1 MKFDFK
7 EKDSCGVGFIASRGL
22 PPTHGMT
29 LKILECLSNLDHRG
43 AKFADGTGD
52 GAGVLTEIPY
62 ELLNAELKERNIT
75 LGKGKKLG
83 LISCFFDPKEL
94 NESKDLIQKKL
105 IDFKIDLLY
114 WRKVPT
120 DKEILGTLAKQSKP
134 AIFHAVISSD
144 EKNDKQFEKTLYLFR
159 KSLEREISNHKF
171 LNIHINSCSSRTVV
185 YKGLFT
191 ATQASD
197 FYWDLRNPLFKTR
210 FGIFHQRF
218 STNTSSTWDKAQP
231 LRMLAHNGEINTI
244 TSNYSWMQARE
255 VDATSSFWKEEID
268 TIKPFIDES
277 ISDSGQLDNAVEL
290 LVQSGRTLAHAQE
303 MLIPSAWENNPRFTE
318 DEKAFYQ
325 YHSFLSEPWDGPAA
339 IVASDGLDIIAGLDR
354 SGLRP
359 MRWMVSDRYILAA
372 SEVGICPSV
381 EAGAYKT
388 AQLEPGQTIRYRI
401 NDDELL
407 DEKEVIQKLSKKNPY
422 KDWVNSKPL
431 KVDTQFSNLK
441 DDSIDEDLLSKYFDY
456 TPEEERLML
465 LPMLKG
471 EVPTGSMGN
480 DSPLGILSS
489 NKPRLSRFFH
499 QLFAQVTNPP
509 IDPIRE
515 RFVMSTKTYLGKRGS
530 ILKETSQQANLVT
543 LKSPILN
550 GGTYDKLVSNEFL
563 GKKSEVISFCFNKE
577 EKDLQTALRDICV
590 KVKDSIENKKKSLII
605 LSDRDVKIGESII
618 PSLLVT
624 GTLHHFLIENGIRLK
639 ASLIVASGEIRDSH
653 DLACHISY
661 GVSAVWPYLALENV
675 RKLVAS
681 EENIELSIAEAQENY
696 TKTLNK
702 GLLKIMSKMGICT
715 VSSYRGSE
723 LFEIIGLDEEVI
735 MSAFKY
741 SKSRTE
747 GIGFKAIQENLKIYS
762 DESSENLGGFYK
774 YKKNAEPHITSPATV
789 LKLQKAVRS
798 GDREMWSEYLET
810 LENRADVQIR
820 DLFTLPDTSQGFD
833 NQNNAP
839 SIESIYKKFTV
850 SSMSLGA
857 LSEEAHQAL
866 AIAMNRLGA
875 KSGSG
880 EGGED
885 PLRYNTE
892 KNSKIKQIASGRF
905 GVTPDYLASAEE
917 FQIKMAQGS
926 KPGEGGQ
933 LPGFKVDSHI
943 AKLRHTNEGITLI
956 SPPPHHDIYSIED
969 LAQLIY
975 DLKTFNPNNPVN
987 VKLVS
992 EPGVGT
998 IAVGVAK
1005 AGADVIT
1012 IAGSDGGT
1020 GASPWTSIKHAGSP
1034 WELGL
1039 SETHQAL
1046 VMNNMREK
1054 VLLEVDGGLRSAKD
1068 VVIAAT
1074 LGADRFGFGTLPLL
1088 ALGCKMV
1095 RQCHENTCPVG
1106 IATQDENLRAKFTG
1120 APEQVMQLFQFLAE
1134 DVQEYLQIFNVSE
1147 LEDLI
1152 GHADLLGL
1160 KVLDNNLPSS
1170 LHKLLVNAVPEKKH
1184 PGFIKH
1190 DEGRLS
1196 RRITSEVVKSLNA
1209 NKSSFL
1215 QYPISNEDR
1224 SIGAR
1229 LSGEISINKLSQK
1242 LKENP
1247 SLISLS
1253 GSAGQSFGAF
1263 IRDGINLKLT
1273 GSANDYVGK
1282 GMGGGSITIIPQ
1294 GKKMQGAYHAA
1305 GNAILY
1311 GATGGQLF
1319 ISGRVGQ
1326 RFGVRNSG
1334 AIAVV
1339 EGCSAH
1345 AAEYMTGGTL
1355 VILGEIGFNF
1365 AAGMTGGKVIVLNT
1379 QKSFDQ
1385 YISESA
1391 PSSHDLNEID
1401 SLDLKTLLE
1410 KHVSQTGS
1418 ELATKLLSKED
1429 AWHKIFTVFGGIA
1442 EISDKNCNRPDGDP
1456 LGVISAAEHF
1466 GDMVSNKFDGK
1477 L

>member
-1 MKFDFK
+1 
-7 EKDSCGVGFIASRGL
+7 
-22 PPTHGMT
+22 
-29 LKILECLSNLDHRG
+29 
-43 AKFADGTGD
+43 
-52 GAGVLTEIPY
+52 
-62 ELLNAELKERNIT
+62 
-75 LGKGKKLG
+75 
-83 LISCFFDPKEL
+83 
-94 NESKDLIQKKL
+94 
-105 IDFKIDLLY
+105 
-114 WRKVPT
+114 
-120 DKEILGTLAKQSKP
+120 
-134 AIFHAVISSD
+134 
-144 EKNDKQFEKTLYLFR
+144 
-159 KSLEREISNHKF
+159 
-171 LNIHINSCSSRTVV
+171 
-185 YKGLFT
+185 
-191 ATQASD
+191 
-197 FYWDLRNPLFKTR
+197 
-210 FGIFHQRF
+210 
-218 STNTSSTWDKAQP
+218 
-231 LRMLAHNGEINTI
+231 MLAHNGEINTI

-798 GDREMWSEYLET
+798 GDREMWSDYLET

-1442 EISDKNCNRPDGDP
+1442 EISDKKQISLKNK
-1456 LGVISAAEHF
+1456 ISAL
-1466 GDMVSNKFDGK
+1466 D
-1477 L
+1477 

>member
-723 LFEIIGLDEEVI
+723 LFEIIGIDEEVI

-1442 EISDKNCNRPDGDP
+1442 EISDKKQISFKNK
-1456 LGVISAAEHF
+1456 ISAL
-1466 GDMVSNKFDGK
+1466 D
-1477 L
+1477 

>member
-1 MKFDFK
+1 MGFNFE

-62 ELLNAELKERNIT
+62 ELINAELKERGIT
-75 LGKGKKLG
+75 LDKDEKIG
-83 LISCFFDPKEL
+83 LISCFFDPKEV
-94 NESKDLIQKKL
+94 NESKEIIQNKFEGFN
-105 IDFKIDLLY
+105 INLLY

-134 AIFHAVISSD
+134 AIFQAVISSK
-144 EKNDKQFEKTLYLFR
+144 EKNEKTFEKTLYLFR
-159 KSLEREISNHKF
+159 KSLEKEISNHKF

-255 VDATSSFWKEEID
+255 VDATSNFWKDDIS
-268 TIKPFIDES
+268 TLKPFIDEN

-303 MLIPSAWENNPRFTE
+303 MLMPSAWENNPRFTE

-401 NDDELL
+401 KDDELL

-422 KDWVNSKPL
+422 KEWVNSKPL
-431 KVDTQFSNLK
+431 IVDTKFSNSE
-441 DDSIDEDLLSKYFDY
+441 DRSIDIELLSKYFDY

-480 DSPLGILSS
+480 DSPLGVLSS

-530 ILKETSQQANLVT
+530 ILKETSQQANLIS
-543 LKSPILN
+543 LKSPILS
-550 GGTYDKLVSNEFL
+550 GGTYDKLISSEFL
-563 GKKSEVISFCFNKE
+563 GKKSQVISFCFNKE
-577 EKDLQTALRDICV
+577 EIDIESALKKICE
-590 KVKDSIENKKKSLII
+590 KVEKSITEKNKSLII
-605 LSDRDVKIGESII
+605 LSDKDLVKGSSVL
-618 PSLLVT
+618 PSLLVV
-624 GTLHHFLIENGIRLK
+624 GTLHHYLIDKGIRLK
-639 ASLIVASGEIRDSH
+639 ASLIVASGEIRDAH

-661 GVSAVWPYLALENV
+661 GASAVWPYLALENV
-675 RKLVAS
+675 RKLA
-681 EENIELSIAEAQENY
+681 ENTPDLGISVSEAQENY

-723 LFEIIGLDEEVI
+723 LFEIIGLDKSVI
-735 MSAFKY
+735 TNAFKY

-747 GIGFKAIQENLKIYS
+747 GIGYEALGEQIKICS
-762 DESSENLGGFYK
+762 DEASVDLGGFYK
-774 YKKNAEPHITSPATV
+774 YKKNAEPHVTSPATV
-789 LKLQKAVRS
+789 LRLQKAVRS
-798 GDREMWSEYLET
+798 GDREIWLNYLET
-810 LENRADVQIR
+810 LEDRPDVQIR
-820 DLFTLPDTSQGFD
+820 DLFTLPDTTQGYENKNETSSLEEIF
-833 NQNNAP
+833 
-839 SIESIYKKFTV
+839 KKFTV

-866 AIAMNRLGA
+866 AIAMNRLGG

-885 PLRYNTE
+885 PIRYDTE

-905 GVTPDYLASAEE
+905 GVTPDYLASADE

-943 AKLRHTNEGITLI
+943 AKLRHTSEGITLI

-975 DLKTFNPNNPVN
+975 DLKTFNPSNPVN

-1005 AGADVIT
+1005 AGADIIT

-1046 VMNNMREK
+1046 VINNMRDK

-1068 VVIAAT
+1068 VIIAST

-1106 IATQDENLRAKFTG
+1106 IATQDENLRAKFNG
-1120 APEQVMQLFQFLAE
+1120 APEQVMQLFTFLAE
-1134 DVQEYLQIFNVSE
+1134 DVQNYLKLFNVDK
-1147 LEDLI
+1147 LDDLI

-1170 LHKLLVNAVPEKKH
+1170 LHKLLVNAVSEKKH
-1184 PGFIKH
+1184 PGFIRH

-1196 RRITSEVVKSLNA
+1196 RRITSEVIKSLNA
-1209 NKSSFL
+1209 KKSSFL

-1229 LSGEISINKLSQK
+1229 LSGEISINKLNNQIEK
-1242 LKENP
+1242 FP

-1305 GNAILY
+1305 GNALLY

-1365 AAGMTGGKVIVLNT
+1365 GAGMTGGKVIVLNT
-1379 QKSFDQ
+1379 QKSFNQ
-1385 YISESA
+1385 YISKSA
-1391 PSSHDLNEID
+1391 PTSHALNEID

-1410 KHVSQTGS
+1410 KHVEQTGS
-1418 ELATKLLSKED
+1418 ELAIKLLTKED
-1429 AWHKIFTVFGGIA
+1429 SWHKMFTVFGGIA
-1442 EISDKNCNRPDGDP
+1442 EITDKKDTS
-1456 LGVISAAEHF
+1456 VETKVSAL
-1466 GDMVSNKFDGK
+1466 D
-1477 L
+1477 

>member
-1 MKFDFK
+1 MGFNFE

-62 ELLNAELKERNIT
+62 ELINAELKERGIT
-75 LGKGKKLG
+75 LNKEERIG
-83 LISCFFDPKEL
+83 LISCFFDPKEV
-94 NESKDLIQKKL
+94 NESKDIIQKKFEGYN
-105 IDFKIDLLY
+105 INLLY

-120 DKEILGTLAKQSKP
+120 DKEVLGTLAKQSKP
-134 AIFHAVISSD
+134 AIFQAVISSK
-144 EKNDKQFEKTLYLFR
+144 EKNEKIFEKTLYLFR
-159 KSLEREISNHKF
+159 KSLEKEISNHKF

-255 VDATSSFWKEEID
+255 VDATSNFWKDDIN
-268 TIKPFIDES
+268 TLKPFIDEN

-303 MLIPSAWENNPRFTE
+303 MLMPSAWENNPRFTE

-401 NDDELL
+401 KDDELL

-422 KDWVNSKPL
+422 KEWVNSKPL
-431 KVDTQFSNLK
+431 IVDTKFSNSE
-441 DDSIDEDLLSKYFDY
+441 DSSIDIELLSKYFDY

-530 ILKETSQQANLVT
+530 ILKETSQQANLIS
-543 LKSPILN
+543 LNSPILS
-550 GGTYDKLVSNEFL
+550 GDTYDKLISNEFL

-577 EKDLQTALRDICV
+577 EIDIESALKKICE
-590 KVKDSIENKKKSLII
+590 KVEKSITDKNKSLII
-605 LSDRDVKIGESII
+605 LSDKDLKKGNSVL
-618 PSLLVT
+618 PSLLVV
-624 GTLHHFLIENGIRLK
+624 GTLHHYLIDKGIRLK
-639 ASLIVASGEIRDSH
+639 ASLIVASGEIRDAH

-661 GVSAVWPYLALENV
+661 GASAVWPYLALENV
-675 RKLVAS
+675 RKLA
-681 EENIELSIAEAQENY
+681 ENTPDLGISVSEAQENY

-723 LFEIIGLDEEVI
+723 LFEIIGLDKSVI
-735 MSAFKY
+735 TNAFKY

-747 GIGFKAIQENLKIYS
+747 GIGYEALGKQIKICS
-762 DESSENLGGFYK
+762 DEVSVELGGFYK
-774 YKKNAEPHITSPATV
+774 YKKNAEPHVTSPATV
-789 LKLQKAVRS
+789 LRLQKAVRS
-798 GDREMWSEYLET
+798 GDREIWLNYLET
-810 LENRADVQIR
+810 LEDRPDVQIR
-820 DLFTLPDTSQGFD
+820 DLFTLPDTTQGYENKNETSSLEEIF
-833 NQNNAP
+833 
-839 SIESIYKKFTV
+839 KKFTV

-866 AIAMNRLGA
+866 AIAMNRLGG

-885 PLRYNTE
+885 PIRYDTE

-905 GVTPDYLASAEE
+905 GVTPDYLASADE

-943 AKLRHTNEGITLI
+943 AKLRHTSEGVTLI

-975 DLKTFNPNNPVN
+975 DLKTFNPTNPVN

-1005 AGADVIT
+1005 AGADIIT

-1046 VMNNMREK
+1046 VINNMRDK

-1068 VVIAAT
+1068 VIIAST

-1106 IATQDENLRAKFTG
+1106 IATQDENLRAKFNG
-1120 APEQVMQLFQFLAE
+1120 APEQVMQLFTFLAE
-1134 DVQEYLQIFNVSE
+1134 DVQNYLKLFNVDK
-1147 LEDLI
+1147 LDDLI

-1170 LHKLLVNAVPEKKH
+1170 LHKLLVNAVSEKKH
-1184 PGFIKH
+1184 PGFIRH

-1196 RRITSEVVKSLNA
+1196 RRITSEVIKSLNA
-1209 NKSSFL
+1209 KKSSFL

-1229 LSGEISINKLSQK
+1229 LSGEISINKLNNQIEK
-1242 LKENP
+1242 FP

-1305 GNAILY
+1305 GNALLY

-1365 AAGMTGGKVIVLNT
+1365 GAGMTGGKVIVLNT
-1379 QKSFDQ
+1379 QKSFNQ
-1385 YISESA
+1385 YISKSA
-1391 PSSHDLNEID
+1391 PTSHALNEID

-1410 KHVSQTGS
+1410 KHVEQTGS
-1418 ELATKLLSKED
+1418 ELAVKLLTKED
-1429 AWHKIFTVFGGIA
+1429 SWHKMFTVFGGIA
-1442 EISDKNCNRPDGDP
+1442 EITDKKDTS
-1456 LGVISAAEHF
+1456 VETKVSAL
-1466 GDMVSNKFDGK
+1466 D
-1477 L
+1477 

>member
-1 MKFDFK
+1 MGFNFE

-62 ELLNAELKERNIT
+62 ELINAELKERGIT
-75 LGKGKKLG
+75 LNKEERIG
-83 LISCFFDPKEL
+83 LISCFFDPKEV
-94 NESKDLIQKKL
+94 NESKEIIQKK
-105 IDFKIDLLY
+105 FEGYKINLLY

-120 DKEILGTLAKQSKP
+120 DKEVLGTLAKQSKP
-134 AIFHAVISSD
+134 AIFQAVISSK
-144 EKNDKQFEKTLYLFR
+144 EKNEKIFEKTLYLFR
-159 KSLEREISNHKF
+159 KSLEKEISNHKF

-255 VDATSSFWKEEID
+255 VDATSNFWKDDIN
-268 TIKPFIDES
+268 TLKPFIDEN

-303 MLIPSAWENNPRFTE
+303 MLMPSAWENNPRFTE

-401 NDDELL
+401 KDDELL

-422 KDWVNSKPL
+422 KEWVNSKPL
-431 KVDTQFSNLK
+431 IVDTKFSNSE
-441 DDSIDEDLLSKYFDY
+441 DSSIDIELLSKYFDY

-530 ILKETSQQANLVT
+530 ILKETSQQANLIS
-543 LKSPILN
+543 LNSPILS
-550 GGTYDKLVSNEFL
+550 GDTYDKLISNEFL

-577 EKDLQTALRDICV
+577 EIDIESALKKICE
-590 KVKDSIENKKKSLII
+590 KVEKSITDKNKSLII
-605 LSDRDVKIGESII
+605 LSDKDLKKGNSVL
-618 PSLLVT
+618 PSLLVV
-624 GTLHHFLIENGIRLK
+624 GTLHHYLIDKGIRLK
-639 ASLIVASGEIRDSH
+639 ASLIVASGEIRDAH

-661 GVSAVWPYLALENV
+661 GASAVWPYLALENV
-675 RKLVAS
+675 RKLA
-681 EENIELSIAEAQENY
+681 ENTPDLGISVSEAQENY

-723 LFEIIGLDEEVI
+723 LFEIIGLDKSVI
-735 MSAFKY
+735 TNAFKY

-747 GIGFKAIQENLKIYS
+747 GIGYEALGKQIKICS
-762 DESSENLGGFYK
+762 DEVSVELGGFYK
-774 YKKNAEPHITSPATV
+774 YKKNAEPHVTSPATV
-789 LKLQKAVRS
+789 LRLQKAVRS
-798 GDREMWSEYLET
+798 GDRDIWLNYLET
-810 LENRADVQIR
+810 LEDRPDVQIR
-820 DLFTLPDTSQGFD
+820 DLFTLPDTTQGYENKNETSSLEEIF
-833 NQNNAP
+833 
-839 SIESIYKKFTV
+839 KKFTV

-866 AIAMNRLGA
+866 AIAMNRLGG

-885 PLRYNTE
+885 PIRYDTE

-905 GVTPDYLASAEE
+905 GVTPDYLASADE

-943 AKLRHTNEGITLI
+943 AKLRHTSEGVTLI

-975 DLKTFNPNNPVN
+975 DLKTFNPTNPVN

-1005 AGADVIT
+1005 AGADIIT

-1046 VMNNMREK
+1046 VINNMRDK

-1068 VVIAAT
+1068 VIIAST

-1106 IATQDENLRAKFTG
+1106 IATQDENLRAKFNG
-1120 APEQVMQLFQFLAE
+1120 APEQVMQLFTFLAE
-1134 DVQEYLQIFNVSE
+1134 DVQNYLKLFNVDK
-1147 LEDLI
+1147 LDDLI

-1170 LHKLLVNAVPEKKH
+1170 LHKLLVNAVSEKKH
-1184 PGFIKH
+1184 PGFIRH

-1196 RRITSEVVKSLNA
+1196 RRITSEVIKSLNA
-1209 NKSSFL
+1209 KKSSFL

-1229 LSGEISINKLSQK
+1229 LSGEISINKLNNQIEK
-1242 LKENP
+1242 FP

-1305 GNAILY
+1305 GNALLY

-1365 AAGMTGGKVIVLNT
+1365 GAGMTGGKVIVLNT
-1379 QKSFDQ
+1379 QKSFNQ
-1385 YISESA
+1385 YISKSA
-1391 PSSHDLNEID
+1391 PTSHALNEID

-1410 KHVSQTGS
+1410 KHVEQTGS
-1418 ELATKLLSKED
+1418 ELAVKLLTKED
-1429 AWHKIFTVFGGIA
+1429 SWHKMFTVFGGIA
-1442 EISDKNCNRPDGDP
+1442 EITDKKDTS
-1456 LGVISAAEHF
+1456 VETKVSAL
-1466 GDMVSNKFDGK
+1466 D
-1477 L
+1477 

>member
-1 MKFDFK
+1 MGFNFE

-62 ELLNAELKERNIT
+62 ELINAELKERGIT
-75 LGKGKKLG
+75 LDKEEKIG
-83 LISCFFDPKEL
+83 LISCFFDPKEV
-94 NESKDLIQKKL
+94 NESKEIIQNKFEGFN
-105 IDFKIDLLY
+105 INLLY

-134 AIFHAVISSD
+134 AIFQAVISSK
-144 EKNDKQFEKTLYLFR
+144 EKNEKTFEKTLYLFR
-159 KSLEREISNHKF
+159 KSLEKEISNHKF

-255 VDATSSFWKEEID
+255 VDATSNFWKDDIS
-268 TIKPFIDES
+268 TLKPFIDEN

-303 MLIPSAWENNPRFTE
+303 MLMPSAWENNPRFTE

-401 NDDELL
+401 KDDELL

-422 KDWVNSKPL
+422 KEWVNSKPL
-431 KVDTQFSNLK
+431 IVDTKFSNSE
-441 DDSIDEDLLSKYFDY
+441 DRSIDIELLSKYFDY

-480 DSPLGILSS
+480 DSPLGVLSS

-530 ILKETSQQANLVT
+530 ILKETSQQANLIS
-543 LKSPILN
+543 LKSPILS
-550 GGTYDKLVSNEFL
+550 GGTYDKLISSEFL
-563 GKKSEVISFCFNKE
+563 GKKSQVISFCFNKE
-577 EKDLQTALRDICV
+577 EIDIESALKRICE
-590 KVKDSIENKKKSLII
+590 KVEKSITEKNKSLII
-605 LSDRDVKIGESII
+605 LSDKDLVKGSSVL
-618 PSLLVT
+618 PSLLVV
-624 GTLHHFLIENGIRLK
+624 GTLHHYLIDKGIRLK
-639 ASLIVASGEIRDSH
+639 ASLIVASGEIRDAH

-661 GVSAVWPYLALENV
+661 GASAVWPYLALENV
-675 RKLVAS
+675 RKLA
-681 EENIELSIAEAQENY
+681 ENTPDLGISVSEAQENY

-723 LFEIIGLDEEVI
+723 LFEIIGLDKSVI
-735 MSAFKY
+735 TNAFKY

-747 GIGFKAIQENLKIYS
+747 GIGYEALGEQIKICS
-762 DESSENLGGFYK
+762 DEASVDLGGFYK
-774 YKKNAEPHITSPATV
+774 YKKNAEPHVTSPATV
-789 LKLQKAVRS
+789 LRLQKAVRS
-798 GDREMWSEYLET
+798 GDREIWLNYLET
-810 LENRADVQIR
+810 LEDRPDVQIR
-820 DLFTLPDTSQGFD
+820 DLFTLPDTTQGYENKNETSSLEEIF
-833 NQNNAP
+833 
-839 SIESIYKKFTV
+839 KKFTV

-866 AIAMNRLGA
+866 AIAMNRLGG

-885 PLRYNTE
+885 PIRYDTE

-905 GVTPDYLASAEE
+905 GVTPDYLASADE

-943 AKLRHTNEGITLI
+943 AKLRHTSEGITLI

-975 DLKTFNPNNPVN
+975 DLKTFNPSNPVN

-1005 AGADVIT
+1005 AGADIIT

-1046 VMNNMREK
+1046 VINNMRDK

-1068 VVIAAT
+1068 VIIAST

-1106 IATQDENLRAKFTG
+1106 IATQDENLRAKFNG
-1120 APEQVMQLFQFLAE
+1120 APEQVMQLFTFLAE
-1134 DVQEYLQIFNVSE
+1134 DVQNYLKLFNVDK
-1147 LEDLI
+1147 LDDLI

-1170 LHKLLVNAVPEKKH
+1170 LHKLLVNAVSEKKH
-1184 PGFIKH
+1184 PGFIRH

-1196 RRITSEVVKSLNA
+1196 RRITSEVIKSLNA
-1209 NKSSFL
+1209 KKSSFL

-1229 LSGEISINKLSQK
+1229 LSGEISINKLNNQIEK
-1242 LKENP
+1242 FP

-1305 GNAILY
+1305 GNALLY

-1365 AAGMTGGKVIVLNT
+1365 GAGMTGGKVIVLNT
-1379 QKSFDQ
+1379 QKSFNQ
-1385 YISESA
+1385 YISKSA
-1391 PSSHDLNEID
+1391 PTSHALNEID

-1410 KHVSQTGS
+1410 KHVEQTGS
-1418 ELATKLLSKED
+1418 ELAVKLLTKED
-1429 AWHKIFTVFGGIA
+1429 SWHKMFTVFGGIA
-1442 EISDKNCNRPDGDP
+1442 EITDKKDTS
-1456 LGVISAAEHF
+1456 VETKVSAL
-1466 GDMVSNKFDGK
+1466 D
-1477 L
+1477 

>member
-956 SPPPHHDIYSIED
+956 SPPPHHDMYSIED

-1442 EISDKNCNRPDGDP
+1442 EISDKKQISLKNK
-1456 LGVISAAEHF
+1456 ISAL
-1466 GDMVSNKFDGK
+1466 D
-1477 L
+1477 

>member
-105 IDFKIDLLY
+105 VDFKIDLLY

-144 EKNDKQFEKTLYLFR
+144 EKNNKQFEKTLYLFR

-624 GTLHHFLIENGIRLK
+624 GTLHHFLIEKGIRLK

-661 GVSAVWPYLALENV
+661 GASAVWPYLALENV

-681 EENIELSIAEAQENY
+681 EQNIELSIAEAQENY

-735 MSAFKY
+735 KSAFKY
-741 SKSRTE
+741 SKRRTE

-1005 AGADVIT
+1005 AGADIIT

-1442 EISDKNCNRPDGDP
+1442 EINDKKQISLKNK
-1456 LGVISAAEHF
+1456 ISAL
-1466 GDMVSNKFDGK
+1466 D
-1477 L
+1477 

>member
-1 MKFDFK
+1 MGFDFS
-7 EKDSCGVGFIASRGL
+7 ERDSCGVGFIASRGL

-62 ELLNAELKERNIT
+62 ELINAELKERDIT

-83 LISCFFDPKEL
+83 LISCFFEAKEL
-94 NESKDLIQKKL
+94 NESKEIIEKKL
-105 IDFKIDLLY
+105 SDFKIDLLY

-120 DKEILGTLAKQSKP
+120 DKEILGTLAKKSKP
-134 AIFHAVISSD
+134 AIFHAVISSE
-144 EKNDKQFEKTLYLFR
+144 EKNEKIFEKTLYLFR
-159 KSLEREISNHKF
+159 KSLEKEISNHKF

-255 VDATSSFWKEEID
+255 VDATSTFWKDDIE
-268 TIKPFIDES
+268 TLKPFIDED

-303 MLIPSAWENNPRFTE
+303 MLMPSAWENNPRFTE

-325 YHSFLSEPWDGPAA
+325 YHSFLTEPWDGPAA

-401 NDDELL
+401 KDDELL
-407 DEKEVIQKLSKKNPY
+407 DEKEVIQKLSQKNPY
-422 KDWVNSKPL
+422 KEWVNSKPL
-431 KVDTQFSNLK
+431 NVDTKFSDVEDKSLNL
-441 DDSIDEDLLSKYFDY
+441 SLLSTYFDY
-456 TPEEERLML
+456 TPEEERLIL

-480 DSPLGILSS
+480 DSPLGILSK

-515 RFVMSTKTYLGKRGS
+515 RFVMSTKTYLGRRGS
-530 ILKETSQQANLVT
+530 ILKETSQQANLIT

-550 GGTYDKLVSNEFL
+550 GGTYDKLISDEFL
-563 GKKSEVISFCFNKE
+563 GKKSEVINFCYNKAE
-577 EKDLQTALRDICV
+577 QAIESALKELCEKV
-590 KVKDSIENKKKSLII
+590 EDSIINKKKSLII
-605 LSDRDVKIGESII
+605 LSDKDLKIGESVI
-618 PSLLVT
+618 PSLLVV
-624 GTLHHFLIENGIRLK
+624 GTLHHYLIKKGIRLQ
-639 ASLIVASGEIRDSH
+639 ASLIVASGEIRDAH

-661 GVSAVWPYLALENV
+661 GASAVWPYLALENV
-675 RKLVAS
+675 RKLA
-681 EENIELSIAEAQENY
+681 LSTPDLGISVAEAQENY
-696 TKTLNK
+696 TQTLNK

-723 LFEIIGLDEEVI
+723 LFEIIGLDKLIISE
-735 MSAFKY
+735 AFTY

-747 GIGFKAIQENLKIYS
+747 GIGYGELENQIKIC
-762 DESSENLGGFYK
+762 SEEITQDLGGFYK

-789 LKLQKAVRS
+789 LRLQKAVRS
-798 GDREMWSEYLET
+798 GDRDIWSDYLQT
-810 LENRADVQIR
+810 LEDRPDVQIR
-820 DLFTLPDTSQGFD
+820 DLFTLPDTTQGYE
-833 NQNNAP
+833 NQKI
-839 SIESIYKKFTV
+839 STLDEIYQKFTV

-866 AIAMNRLGA
+866 AIAMNRLGG

-885 PLRYNTE
+885 PIRYDTE

-943 AKLRHTNEGITLI
+943 AKLRHTMEGVTLI

-975 DLKTFNPNNPVN
+975 DLKTFNPTNPVN

-1005 AGADVIT
+1005 AGADIIT

-1046 VMNNMREK
+1046 VLNNMRDK

-1068 VVIAAT
+1068 VIIATT

-1106 IATQDENLRAKFTG
+1106 IATQDENLRAKFNG
-1120 APEQVMQLFQFLAE
+1120 APEQVMQLFTFLAE
-1134 DVQEYLQIFNVSE
+1134 DVQKYLRLFNVE
-1147 LEDLI
+1147 KLDDLI

-1160 KVLDNNLPSS
+1160 KVLNNNLPSS
-1170 LHKLLVNAVPEKKH
+1170 LHKLLVNAVAEKKH

-1190 DEGRLS
+1190 EEGRLS
-1196 RRITSEVVKSLNA
+1196 RRITSEVIKSLNA
-1209 NKSSFL
+1209 NKESFL

-1229 LSGEISINKLSQK
+1229 LSGEISINKLNKQIEK
-1242 LKENP
+1242 NP
-1247 SLISLS
+1247 CRISLS

-1294 GKKMQGAYHAA
+1294 GQKMQGAYHAA
-1305 GNAILY
+1305 GNALLY

-1355 VILGEIGFNF
+1355 VILGDIGFNF
-1365 AAGMTGGKVIVLNT
+1365 GAGMTGGKVIVLNT
-1379 QKSFDQ
+1379 QKSFNQ
-1385 YISESA
+1385 YISQSA
-1391 PSSHDLNEID
+1391 PTSHALNEID
-1401 SLDLKTLLE
+1401 SLDLKTLLQ
-1410 KHVSQTGS
+1410 KHIEQTGS
-1418 ELATKLLSKED
+1418 ELASKLLNKENS
-1429 AWHKIFTVFGGIA
+1429 WHKVFTVFGGIA
-1442 EISDKNCNRPDGDP
+1442 EIIEKEVVNVESKIKALD
-1456 LGVISAAEHF
+1456 
-1466 GDMVSNKFDGK
+1466 
-1477 L
+1477 

>member
-839 SIESIYKKFTV
+839 SIESIYEKFTV

-1365 AAGMTGGKVIVLNT
+1365 AAGMKGGKVIVLNT

-1442 EISDKNCNRPDGDP
+1442 EISDKKQISLKNK
-1456 LGVISAAEHF
+1456 ISAL
-1466 GDMVSNKFDGK
+1466 D
-1477 L
+1477 

>member
-1 MKFDFK
+1 MGFDFS
-7 EKDSCGVGFIASRGL
+7 EKDSCGVGFISSRGL

-62 ELLNAELKERNIT
+62 ELLNVELNERNIT

-83 LISCFFDPKEL
+83 LISCFFEPKEL
-94 NESKDLIQKKL
+94 NESKEIIEKKL
-105 IDFKIDLLY
+105 IDFKINLLY
-114 WRKVPT
+114 WRTVPT

-134 AIFHAVISSD
+134 AIFHAVISSE
-144 EKNDKQFEKTLYLFR
+144 EKNEKNFEKTLYLFR
-159 KSLEREISNHKF
+159 KSLEKEITNHKF

-255 VDATSSFWKEEID
+255 VDASSSFWKDDIN
-268 TIKPFIDES
+268 TLKPFIDEN

-303 MLIPSAWENNPRFTE
+303 MLMPSAWENNPRFTE

-325 YHSFLSEPWDGPAA
+325 YHSFLTEPWDGPAA
-339 IVASDGLDIIAGLDR
+339 IIASDGLDIIAGLDR

-401 NDDELL
+401 KDDELL
-407 DEKEVIQKLSKKNPY
+407 DEKEVIQKLSQKNPY
-422 KDWVNSKPL
+422 KEWVNSKPL
-431 KVDTQFSNLK
+431 NVDTQFSNVE
-441 DDSIDEDLLSKYFDY
+441 DISIDTDLLSKYFDY
-456 TPEEERLML
+456 TPEEERLIL

-530 ILKETSQQANLVT
+530 ILKETSQQANLVSLRT
-543 LKSPILN
+543 PILS
-550 GGTYDKLVSNEFL
+550 GGTYDKLTSSEFFR
-563 GKKSEVISFCFNKE
+563 KKSKVISICFNKQE
-577 EKDLQTALRDICV
+577 IDVQSALKNICDQV
-590 KVKDSIENKKKSLII
+590 ENSIIKKKKSLII
-605 LSDRDVKIGESII
+605 LSDKDLKKGDSVL
-618 PSLLVT
+618 PSLLVV
-624 GTLHHFLIENGIRLK
+624 GKLHHYLIDRGIRLQ
-639 ASLIVASGEIRDSH
+639 ASLIVASGEIRDAH
-653 DLACHISY
+653 DLACHIAY
-661 GVSAVWPYLALENV
+661 GASAVWPYLALEKV
-675 RKLVAS
+675 RNLAKNTPDLGF
-681 EENIELSIAEAQENY
+681 SISEAQENY
-696 TKTLNK
+696 TNTLNK
-702 GLLKIMSKMGICT
+702 GLLKIMSKMGVCT

-723 LFEIIGLDEEVI
+723 LFEIIGLDEEI
-735 MSAFKY
+735 ILDAFKY
-741 SKSRTE
+741 AKRRTE
-747 GIGFKAIQENLKIYS
+747 GIGYDKLENQIKICS
-762 DESSENLGGFYK
+762 DEDNKNLGGFYK
-774 YKKNAEPHITSPATV
+774 YKKNAEPHVTSPATV
-789 LKLQKAVRS
+789 LRLQKAVRS
-798 GDREMWSEYLET
+798 GDREIWLDYLEV
-810 LENRADVQIR
+810 LEDRPDVQIR
-820 DLFTLPDTSQGFD
+820 DLFTLPDTSEGYE
-833 NQNNAP
+833 NQNIP
-839 SIESIYKKFTV
+839 PIDDIFKKFTV

-866 AIAMNRLGA
+866 AIAMNRLGG

-885 PLRYNTE
+885 PLRYHTE

-933 LPGFKVDSHI
+933 LPGFKVDAHI
-943 AKLRHTNEGITLI
+943 AKLRHTSVGVTLI

-975 DLKTFNPNNPVN
+975 DLKTFNPNTPVN

-1005 AGADVIT
+1005 AGADIIT

-1039 SETHQAL
+1039 SEAHQAL
-1046 VMNNMREK
+1046 VLNNMRDK

-1068 VVIAAT
+1068 VIIAAT

-1106 IATQDENLRAKFTG
+1106 IATQDENLRAKFNG
-1120 APEQVMQLFQFLAE
+1120 APEQVIQLFNFLAE
-1134 DVQEYLQIFNVSE
+1134 DVQKYLQLFNVDK
-1147 LEDLI
+1147 LDDLI

-1160 KVLDNNLPSS
+1160 KVLDNKLPSS
-1170 LHKLLVNAVPEKKH
+1170 LHKLLVNAVSEKKH
-1184 PGFIKH
+1184 PGFIRH

-1209 NKSSFL
+1209 KKTSFL

-1229 LSGEISINKLSQK
+1229 ISGEISINKINKQIEK
-1242 LKENP
+1242 YP
-1247 SLISLS
+1247 AFISLS

-1294 GKKMQGAYHAA
+1294 GRKMQGAYHAA
-1305 GNAILY
+1305 GNVLLY

-1355 VILGEIGFNF
+1355 VILGQIGFNF
-1365 AAGMTGGKVIVLNT
+1365 GAGMTGGKVIVLNT
-1379 QKSFDQ
+1379 QKSFNQ
-1385 YISESA
+1385 YISKSA
-1391 PSSHDLNEID
+1391 PTSHALNEID

-1410 KHVSQTGS
+1410 KHVEQTGS
-1418 ELATKLLSKED
+1418 ELASKLLTKED
-1429 AWHKIFTVFGGIA
+1429 SWCKVFTVFGGIA
-1442 EISDKNCNRPDGDP
+1442 QITDQKEINIASK
-1456 LGVISAAEHF
+1456 ISAL
-1466 GDMVSNKFDGK
+1466 D
-1477 L
+1477 

>member
-1 MKFDFK
+1 M
-7 EKDSCGVGFIASRGL
+7 
-22 PPTHGMT
+22 
-29 LKILECLSNLDHRG
+29 
-43 AKFADGTGD
+43 
-52 GAGVLTEIPY
+52 
-62 ELLNAELKERNIT
+62 
-75 LGKGKKLG
+75 
-83 LISCFFDPKEL
+83 
-94 NESKDLIQKKL
+94 
-105 IDFKIDLLY
+105 
-114 WRKVPT
+114 
-120 DKEILGTLAKQSKP
+120 AKQSKP
-134 AIFHAVISSD
+134 AIFQAVISSK
-144 EKNDKQFEKTLYLFR
+144 EKNEKIFEKTLYLFR
-159 KSLEREISNHKF
+159 KSLEKEISNHKF

-255 VDATSSFWKEEID
+255 VDATSNFWKDDIN
-268 TIKPFIDES
+268 TLKPFIDEN

-303 MLIPSAWENNPRFTE
+303 MLMPSAWENNPRFTE

-401 NDDELL
+401 KDDELL

-422 KDWVNSKPL
+422 KEWVNSKPL
-431 KVDTQFSNLK
+431 IVDTKFSNSE
-441 DDSIDEDLLSKYFDY
+441 DSSIDIELLSKYFDY

-530 ILKETSQQANLVT
+530 ILKETSQQANLIS
-543 LKSPILN
+543 LNSPILS
-550 GGTYDKLVSNEFL
+550 GDTYDKLISNEFL

-577 EKDLQTALRDICV
+577 EIDIESALKKICE
-590 KVKDSIENKKKSLII
+590 KVEKSITDKNKSLII
-605 LSDRDVKIGESII
+605 LSDKDLKKGNSVL
-618 PSLLVT
+618 PSLLVV
-624 GTLHHFLIENGIRLK
+624 GTLHHYLIDKGIRLK
-639 ASLIVASGEIRDSH
+639 ASLIVASGEIRDAH

-661 GVSAVWPYLALENV
+661 GASAVWPYLALENV
-675 RKLVAS
+675 RKLA
-681 EENIELSIAEAQENY
+681 ENTPDLGISVSEAQENY

-723 LFEIIGLDEEVI
+723 LFEIIGLDKSVI
-735 MSAFKY
+735 TNAFKY

-747 GIGFKAIQENLKIYS
+747 GIGYEALGKQIKICS
-762 DESSENLGGFYK
+762 DEVSVELGGFYK
-774 YKKNAEPHITSPATV
+774 YKKNAEPHVTSPATV
-789 LKLQKAVRS
+789 LRLQKAVRS
-798 GDREMWSEYLET
+798 GDREIWLNYLET
-810 LENRADVQIR
+810 LEDRPDVQIR
-820 DLFTLPDTSQGFD
+820 DLFTLPDTTQGYENKNETSSLEEIF
-833 NQNNAP
+833 
-839 SIESIYKKFTV
+839 KKFTV

-866 AIAMNRLGA
+866 AIAMNRLGG

-885 PLRYNTE
+885 PIRYDTE

-905 GVTPDYLASAEE
+905 GVTPDYLASADE

-943 AKLRHTNEGITLI
+943 AKLRHTSEGVTLI

-975 DLKTFNPNNPVN
+975 DLKTFNPTNPVN

-1005 AGADVIT
+1005 AGADIIT

-1046 VMNNMREK
+1046 VINNMRDK

-1068 VVIAAT
+1068 VIIAST

-1106 IATQDENLRAKFTG
+1106 IATQDENLRAKFNG
-1120 APEQVMQLFQFLAE
+1120 APEQVMQLFTFLAE
-1134 DVQEYLQIFNVSE
+1134 DVQNYLKLFNVDK
-1147 LEDLI
+1147 LDDLI

-1170 LHKLLVNAVPEKKH
+1170 LHKLLVNAVSEKKH
-1184 PGFIKH
+1184 PGFIRH

-1196 RRITSEVVKSLNA
+1196 RRITSEVIKSLNA
-1209 NKSSFL
+1209 KKSSFL

-1229 LSGEISINKLSQK
+1229 LSGEISINKLNNQIEK
-1242 LKENP
+1242 FP

-1305 GNAILY
+1305 GNALLY

-1365 AAGMTGGKVIVLNT
+1365 GAGMTGGKVIVLNT
-1379 QKSFDQ
+1379 QKSFNQ
-1385 YISESA
+1385 YISKSA
-1391 PSSHDLNEID
+1391 PTSHALNEID

-1410 KHVSQTGS
+1410 KHVEQTGS
-1418 ELATKLLSKED
+1418 ELAVKLLTKED
-1429 AWHKIFTVFGGIA
+1429 SWHKMFTVFGGIA
-1442 EISDKNCNRPDGDP
+1442 EITDKKDTS
-1456 LGVISAAEHF
+1456 VETKVSAL
-1466 GDMVSNKFDGK
+1466 D
-1477 L
+1477 

>member
-1 MKFDFK
+1 MGFNFE

-62 ELLNAELKERNIT
+62 ELINAELKERGIT
-75 LGKGKKLG
+75 LNKEERIG
-83 LISCFFDPKEL
+83 LISCFFDPKEV
-94 NESKDLIQKKL
+94 NESKEIIQKKFEGYD
-105 IDFKIDLLY
+105 INLLY

-120 DKEILGTLAKQSKP
+120 DKEVLGTLAKQSKP
-134 AIFHAVISSD
+134 AIFQAVISSK
-144 EKNDKQFEKTLYLFR
+144 EKNEKIFEKTLYLFR
-159 KSLEREISNHKF
+159 KSLEKEISNHKF

-255 VDATSSFWKEEID
+255 VDATSNFWKDDIN
-268 TIKPFIDES
+268 TLKPFIDEN

-303 MLIPSAWENNPRFTE
+303 MLMPSAWENNPRFTE

-401 NDDELL
+401 KDDELL

-422 KDWVNSKPL
+422 KEWVNSKPL
-431 KVDTQFSNLK
+431 IVDTKFSNSE
-441 DDSIDEDLLSKYFDY
+441 DSSIDIELLSKYFDY

-530 ILKETSQQANLVT
+530 ILKETSQQANLIS
-543 LKSPILN
+543 LNSPILS
-550 GGTYDKLVSNEFL
+550 GDTYDKLISNEFL

-577 EKDLQTALRDICV
+577 EIDIESALKKICE
-590 KVKDSIENKKKSLII
+590 KVEKSITDKNKSLII
-605 LSDRDVKIGESII
+605 LSDKDLKKGNSVL
-618 PSLLVT
+618 PSLLVV
-624 GTLHHFLIENGIRLK
+624 GTLHHYLIDKGIRLK
-639 ASLIVASGEIRDSH
+639 ASLIVASGEIRDAH

-661 GVSAVWPYLALENV
+661 GASAVWPYLALENV
-675 RKLVAS
+675 RKLA
-681 EENIELSIAEAQENY
+681 ENTPDLGISVSEAQENY

-723 LFEIIGLDEEVI
+723 LFEIIGLDKSVI
-735 MSAFKY
+735 TNAFKY

-747 GIGFKAIQENLKIYS
+747 GIGYEALGKQIKICS
-762 DESSENLGGFYK
+762 DEVSVELGGFYK
-774 YKKNAEPHITSPATV
+774 YKKNAEPHVTSPATV
-789 LKLQKAVRS
+789 LRLQKAVRS
-798 GDREMWSEYLET
+798 GDRDIWLNYLET
-810 LENRADVQIR
+810 LEDRPDVQIR
-820 DLFTLPDTSQGFD
+820 DLFTLPDTTQGYENKNETSSLEEIF
-833 NQNNAP
+833 
-839 SIESIYKKFTV
+839 KKFTV

-866 AIAMNRLGA
+866 AIAMNRLGG

-885 PLRYNTE
+885 PIRYDTE

-905 GVTPDYLASAEE
+905 GVTPDYLASADE

-943 AKLRHTNEGITLI
+943 AKLRHTSEGVTLI

-975 DLKTFNPNNPVN
+975 DLKTFNPSNPVN

-1005 AGADVIT
+1005 AGADIIT

-1046 VMNNMREK
+1046 VINNMRDK

-1068 VVIAAT
+1068 VIIAST

-1106 IATQDENLRAKFTG
+1106 IATQDENLRAKFNG
-1120 APEQVMQLFQFLAE
+1120 APEQVMQLFTFLAE
-1134 DVQEYLQIFNVSE
+1134 DVQNYLKLFNVDK
-1147 LEDLI
+1147 LDDLI

-1170 LHKLLVNAVPEKKH
+1170 LHKLLVNAVSEKKH
-1184 PGFIKH
+1184 PGFIRH

-1196 RRITSEVVKSLNA
+1196 RRITSEVIKSLNA
-1209 NKSSFL
+1209 KKSSFL

-1229 LSGEISINKLSQK
+1229 LSGEISINKLNNQIEK
-1242 LKENP
+1242 FP

-1305 GNAILY
+1305 GNALLY

-1365 AAGMTGGKVIVLNT
+1365 GAGMTGGKVIVLNT
-1379 QKSFDQ
+1379 QKSFNQ
-1385 YISESA
+1385 YISKSA
-1391 PSSHDLNEID
+1391 PTSHALNEID

-1410 KHVSQTGS
+1410 KHVEQTGS
-1418 ELATKLLSKED
+1418 ELAVKLLTKED
-1429 AWHKIFTVFGGIA
+1429 SWHKMFTVFGGIA
-1442 EISDKNCNRPDGDP
+1442 EITDKKDTS
-1456 LGVISAAEHF
+1456 VETKFSAL
-1466 GDMVSNKFDGK
+1466 D
-1477 L
+1477 

>member
-210 FGIFHQRF
+210 FGLFHQRF

-833 NQNNAP
+833 YQNNAP

-956 SPPPHHDIYSIED
+956 LPPPHHDIYSIED

-1442 EISDKNCNRPDGDP
+1442 EISDKKQISLKNK
-1456 LGVISAAEHF
+1456 ISAL
-1466 GDMVSNKFDGK
+1466 D
-1477 L
+1477 

>member
-1 MKFDFK
+1 MGFDFS
-7 EKDSCGVGFIASRGL
+7 EKDSCGVGFISSRGL

-62 ELLNAELKERNIT
+62 ELLNVELNERNIT

-83 LISCFFDPKEL
+83 LISCFFEPKEL
-94 NESKDLIQKKL
+94 NESKEIIEKKL
-105 IDFKIDLLY
+105 IDFKINLLY
-114 WRKVPT
+114 WRTVPT

-134 AIFHAVISSD
+134 AIFHAVISSE
-144 EKNDKQFEKTLYLFR
+144 EKNEKNFEKTLYLFR
-159 KSLEREISNHKF
+159 KSLEKEITNHKF

-255 VDATSSFWKEEID
+255 VDASSSFWKDDIN
-268 TIKPFIDES
+268 TLKPFIDEN

-303 MLIPSAWENNPRFTE
+303 MLMPSAWENNPRFTE

-325 YHSFLSEPWDGPAA
+325 YHSFLTEPWDGPAA
-339 IVASDGLDIIAGLDR
+339 IIASDGLDIIAGLDR

-401 NDDELL
+401 KDDELL
-407 DEKEVIQKLSKKNPY
+407 DEKEVIQKLSQKNPY
-422 KDWVNSKPL
+422 KEWVNSKPL
-431 KVDTQFSNLK
+431 NVDTQFSNVE
-441 DDSIDEDLLSKYFDY
+441 DISIDTDLLSKYFDY
-456 TPEEERLML
+456 TPEEERLIL

-530 ILKETSQQANLVT
+530 ILKETSQQANLVS
-543 LKSPILN
+543 LKTPILS
-550 GGTYDKLVSNEFL
+550 GGTYDKLTSSEFL
-563 GKKSEVISFCFNKE
+563 GKKSKVINICFNKQE
-577 EKDLQTALRDICV
+577 IDIQSALKNICEQV
-590 KVKDSIENKKKSLII
+590 ENAIIKKKKSLII
-605 LSDRDVKIGESII
+605 LSDKDLKKGDSVL
-618 PSLLVT
+618 PSLLVV
-624 GTLHHFLIENGIRLK
+624 GKLHHYLIDRGIRLQ
-639 ASLIVASGEIRDSH
+639 ASLIVASGEIRDAH
-653 DLACHISY
+653 DLACHIAY
-661 GVSAVWPYLALENV
+661 GASAVWPYLALEKV
-675 RKLVAS
+675 RNLAKNTPDLGF
-681 EENIELSIAEAQENY
+681 SISEAQENY
-696 TKTLNK
+696 TNTLNK
-702 GLLKIMSKMGICT
+702 GLLKIMSKMGVCT

-723 LFEIIGLDEEVI
+723 LFEIIGLDEEI
-735 MSAFKY
+735 ILDAFKY
-741 SKSRTE
+741 AKRRTE
-747 GIGFKAIQENLKIYS
+747 GIGYDKLENQIKICS
-762 DESSENLGGFYK
+762 DEDNKNLGGFYK
-774 YKKNAEPHITSPATV
+774 YKKNAEPHVTSPATV
-789 LKLQKAVRS
+789 LRLQKAVRS
-798 GDREMWSEYLET
+798 GDREIWLDYLEV
-810 LENRADVQIR
+810 LEDRPDVQIR
-820 DLFTLPDTSQGFD
+820 DLFTLPDTSEGYE
-833 NQNNAP
+833 NQNIP
-839 SIESIYKKFTV
+839 PIDDIFKKFTV

-866 AIAMNRLGA
+866 AIAMNRLGG

-885 PLRYNTE
+885 PLRYHTE

-933 LPGFKVDSHI
+933 LPGFKVDAHI
-943 AKLRHTNEGITLI
+943 AKLRHTSVGVTLI

-975 DLKTFNPNNPVN
+975 DLKTFNPNTPVN

-1005 AGADVIT
+1005 AGADIIT

-1039 SETHQAL
+1039 SEAHQAL
-1046 VMNNMREK
+1046 VLNNMRDQ

-1068 VVIAAT
+1068 VIIAAT

-1106 IATQDENLRAKFTG
+1106 IATQDENLRAKFNG
-1120 APEQVMQLFQFLAE
+1120 APEQVIQLFNFLAE
-1134 DVQEYLQIFNVSE
+1134 DVQKYLQLFNVDK
-1147 LEDLI
+1147 LDDLI

-1160 KVLDNNLPSS
+1160 KVLDNKLPSS
-1170 LHKLLVNAVPEKKH
+1170 LHKLLVNAVSKKKH
-1184 PGFIKH
+1184 PGFIRH

-1196 RRITSEVVKSLNA
+1196 RRITSEVIKSLNA
-1209 NKSSFL
+1209 KKTSFL
-1215 QYPISNEDR
+1215 QYPISNKDR

-1229 LSGEISINKLSQK
+1229 ISGEISINKLNKQIK
-1242 LKENP
+1242 KYP
-1247 SLISLS
+1247 AFISLS

-1294 GKKMQGAYHAA
+1294 GRKMQGAYHAA
-1305 GNAILY
+1305 GNVLLY

-1365 AAGMTGGKVIVLNT
+1365 GAGMTGGKVIVLNT
-1379 QKSFDQ
+1379 QKSFNQ
-1385 YISESA
+1385 YISKSA
-1391 PSSHDLNEID
+1391 PTSHALNEID

-1410 KHVSQTGS
+1410 KHVEQTGS
-1418 ELATKLLSKED
+1418 ELASKLLTKED
-1429 AWHKIFTVFGGIA
+1429 SWCKVFTVFGGIA
-1442 EISDKNCNRPDGDP
+1442 QITDQKEINIASK
-1456 LGVISAAEHF
+1456 ISAL
-1466 GDMVSNKFDGK
+1466 D
-1477 L
+1477 

>member
-1 MKFDFK
+1 M
-7 EKDSCGVGFIASRGL
+7 
-22 PPTHGMT
+22 
-29 LKILECLSNLDHRG
+29 
-43 AKFADGTGD
+43 
-52 GAGVLTEIPY
+52 
-62 ELLNAELKERNIT
+62 
-75 LGKGKKLG
+75 
-83 LISCFFDPKEL
+83 
-94 NESKDLIQKKL
+94 
-105 IDFKIDLLY
+105 
-114 WRKVPT
+114 PT

-681 EENIELSIAEAQENY
+681 EEKIELSIAEAQENY

-798 GDREMWSEYLET
+798 GDREMWSDYLET

-833 NQNNAP
+833 YQNNAP

-1282 GMGGGSITIIPQ
+1282 GIGGGSITIIPQ

-1418 ELATKLLSKED
+1418 ELANKLLSKED
-1429 AWHKIFTVFGGIA
+1429 AWHKIFTVFAGIA
-1442 EISDKNCNRPDGDP
+1442 EISDKKQISLKNK
-1456 LGVISAAEHF
+1456 ISAL
-1466 GDMVSNKFDGK
+1466 D
-1477 L
+1477 

>member
-1160 KVLDNNLPSS
+1160 KVLDNKLPSS

-1442 EISDKNCNRPDGDP
+1442 EISDKKQISLKNK
-1456 LGVISAAEHF
+1456 ISAL
-1466 GDMVSNKFDGK
+1466 D
-1477 L
+1477 

>member
-1 MKFDFK
+1 MGFDFT

-62 ELLNAELKERNIT
+62 ELINAELKERDIT

-83 LISCFFDPKEL
+83 LISCFFEAKEL
-94 NESKDLIQKKL
+94 NESKEIIEKKL
-105 IDFKIDLLY
+105 SDFKIDLLY

-120 DKEILGTLAKQSKP
+120 DKEVLGTLAKQSKP

-144 EKNDKQFEKTLYLFR
+144 EKNEKIFEKTLYLFR
-159 KSLEREISNHKF
+159 KALEKEISNHKF

-244 TSNYSWMQARE
+244 TANYSWMQARE
-255 VDATSSFWKEEID
+255 VDATSSFWKDDIN
-268 TIKPFIDES
+268 TLKPFIDED

-303 MLIPSAWENNPRFTE
+303 MLMPSAWENNPRFTD

-325 YHSFLSEPWDGPAA
+325 YHSFLTEPWDGPAA

-407 DEKEVIQKLSKKNPY
+407 DEKEVIQKLSIKNPY
-422 KDWVNSKPL
+422 KEWVNSKPL
-431 KVDTQFSNLK
+431 NVDTEFSDLEDK
-441 DDSIDEDLLSKYFDY
+441 SIDIDLLSSYFDY
-456 TPEEERLML
+456 TPEEQRLIL

-471 EVPTGSMGN
+471 DVPTGSMGN
-480 DSPLGILSS
+480 DSPLGILSK

-530 ILKETSQQANLVT
+530 ILKETSQQANLVA
-543 LKSPILN
+543 LNSPILS
-550 GGTYDKLVSNEFL
+550 GGTYDKLTSNEVL
-563 GKKSEVISFCFNKE
+563 GKKSEVINYCFNKSDTDMESALKKLCEKAE
-577 EKDLQTALRDICV
+577 E
-590 KVKDSIENKKKSLII
+590 SIINKKKSLII
-605 LSDRDVKIGESII
+605 LSDKDLKIGESVI
-618 PSLLVT
+618 PSLLVI
-624 GTLHHFLIENGIRLK
+624 GTLHHYLIKKGIRLQ
-639 ASLIVASGEIRDSH
+639 ASLIIASGEIRDAH

-661 GVSAVWPYLALENV
+661 GASAVWPYLALENV
-675 RKLVAS
+675 RKLALTTPDLGISVS
-681 EENIELSIAEAQENY
+681 EAQENY
-696 TKTLNK
+696 TQTLNK

-723 LFEIIGLDEEVI
+723 LFEIIGLNKTLISD
-735 MSAFKY
+735 AFKY

-747 GIGFKAIQENLKIYS
+747 GIGYKELESQIKIC
-762 DESSENLGGFYK
+762 SEEATQDLGGFYK
-774 YKKNAEPHITSPATV
+774 YKKNAEPHVTSPATV
-789 LKLQKAVRS
+789 LRLQKAVRS
-798 GDREMWSEYLET
+798 ADRDIWLDYLQT
-810 LENRADVQIR
+810 LEDRPDVQIR
-820 DLFTLPDTSQGFD
+820 DLFTLPDSTEGYE
-833 NQNNAP
+833 NQKIA
-839 SIESIYKKFTV
+839 SLDEIYQKFTV

-866 AIAMNRLGA
+866 AIAMNRLGG

-885 PLRYNTE
+885 PARYDNE

-943 AKLRHTNEGITLI
+943 AKLRHTTEGITLI

-975 DLKTFNPNNPVN
+975 DLKTFNPNTPVN

-1005 AGADVIT
+1005 AGADIIT

-1046 VMNNMREK
+1046 VVNNMRDK

-1068 VVIAAT
+1068 VIIAAT

-1106 IATQDENLRAKFTG
+1106 IATQDENLRAKFNG
-1120 APEQVMQLFQFLAE
+1120 APEQVMQLFTFLAE
-1134 DVQEYLQIFNVSE
+1134 DVQKYLQLFNVNK
-1147 LEDLI
+1147 LDDLI

-1160 KVLDNNLPSS
+1160 KVLNNNLPSS

-1184 PGFIKH
+1184 PGFIRH

-1196 RRITSEVVKSLNA
+1196 RRITSEVIKSLNA
-1209 NKSSFL
+1209 DKESFL

-1229 LSGEISINKLSQK
+1229 LSGEVSINKLNKQIEK
-1242 LKENP
+1242 NP

-1305 GNAILY
+1305 GNALLY

-1365 AAGMTGGKVIVLNT
+1365 GAGMTGGKVIVLNT
-1379 QKSFDQ
+1379 QKSFNQ
-1385 YISESA
+1385 YISKSA
-1391 PSSHDLNEID
+1391 PTSHVLNEID
-1401 SLDLKTLLE
+1401 SLDLKTLLQ
-1410 KHVSQTGS
+1410 KHIEQTGS
-1418 ELATKLLSKED
+1418 ELASKLLTKEES
-1429 AWHKIFTVFGGIA
+1429 WHKIFTVFGGIA
-1442 EISDKNCNRPDGDP
+1442 EITEKKEININ
-1456 LGVISAAEHF
+1456 
-1466 GDMVSNKFDGK
+1466 NKVKALD
-1477 L
+1477 

>member
-1 MKFDFK
+1 MGFDFS
-7 EKDSCGVGFIASRGL
+7 EKDSCGVGFISSRGL

-62 ELLNAELKERNIT
+62 ELLNVELNERNIT

-83 LISCFFDPKEL
+83 LISCFFEPKEL
-94 NESKDLIQKKL
+94 NESKEIIEKKL
-105 IDFKIDLLY
+105 IDFKINLLY
-114 WRKVPT
+114 WRTVPT

-134 AIFHAVISSD
+134 AIFHAVISSE
-144 EKNDKQFEKTLYLFR
+144 EKNEKNFEKTLYLFR
-159 KSLEREISNHKF
+159 KSLEKEITNHKF

-255 VDATSSFWKEEID
+255 VDASSSFWKDDIN
-268 TIKPFIDES
+268 TLKPFIDEN

-303 MLIPSAWENNPRFTE
+303 MLMPSAWENNPRFTE

-325 YHSFLSEPWDGPAA
+325 YHSFLTEPWDGPAA
-339 IVASDGLDIIAGLDR
+339 IIASDGLDIIAGLDR

-401 NDDELL
+401 KDDELL
-407 DEKEVIQKLSKKNPY
+407 DEKEVIQKLSQKNPY
-422 KDWVNSKPL
+422 KEWVNSKPL
-431 KVDTQFSNLK
+431 NVDTQFSNVE
-441 DDSIDEDLLSKYFDY
+441 DISIDTDLLSKYFDY
-456 TPEEERLML
+456 TPEEERLIL

-530 ILKETSQQANLVT
+530 ILKETSQQANLVS
-543 LKSPILN
+543 LKTPILS
-550 GGTYDKLVSNEFL
+550 GGTYDKLTSSEFL
-563 GKKSEVISFCFNKE
+563 GKKSKVINICFNKQE
-577 EKDLQTALRDICV
+577 IDIQSALKNICEQV
-590 KVKDSIENKKKSLII
+590 ENAIIKKKKSLII
-605 LSDRDVKIGESII
+605 LSDKDLKKGESVL
-618 PSLLVT
+618 PSLLVV
-624 GTLHHFLIENGIRLK
+624 GKLHHYLIDRGIRLQ
-639 ASLIVASGEIRDSH
+639 ASLIVASGEIRDAH
-653 DLACHISY
+653 DLACHIAY
-661 GVSAVWPYLALENV
+661 GASAVWPYLALEKV
-675 RKLVAS
+675 RNLAKNTPDLGF
-681 EENIELSIAEAQENY
+681 SISEAQENY
-696 TKTLNK
+696 TNTLNK
-702 GLLKIMSKMGICT
+702 GLLKIMSKMGVCT

-723 LFEIIGLDEEVI
+723 LFEIIGLDEEI
-735 MSAFKY
+735 ILDAFKY
-741 SKSRTE
+741 AKRRTE
-747 GIGFKAIQENLKIYS
+747 GIGYDKLENQIKICS
-762 DESSENLGGFYK
+762 DEDNKNLGGFYK
-774 YKKNAEPHITSPATV
+774 YKKNAEPHVTSPATV
-789 LKLQKAVRS
+789 LRLQKAVRS
-798 GDREMWSEYLET
+798 GDREIWLDYLEV
-810 LENRADVQIR
+810 LEDRPDVQIR
-820 DLFTLPDTSQGFD
+820 DLFTLPDTSEGYE
-833 NQNNAP
+833 NQNISP
-839 SIESIYKKFTV
+839 IDDIFKKFTV

-866 AIAMNRLGA
+866 AIAMNRLGG

-885 PLRYNTE
+885 PLRYHTE

-933 LPGFKVDSHI
+933 LPGFKVDAHI
-943 AKLRHTNEGITLI
+943 AKLRHTSVGVTLI

-975 DLKTFNPNNPVN
+975 DLKTFNPNTPVN

-1005 AGADVIT
+1005 AGADIIT

-1046 VMNNMREK
+1046 VHNNMRDK

-1068 VVIAAT
+1068 IIIAAT

-1106 IATQDENLRAKFTG
+1106 IATQDENLRAKFNG
-1120 APEQVMQLFQFLAE
+1120 APEQVIQLFNFLAE
-1134 DVQEYLQIFNVSE
+1134 DVQKYLQLFNVDK
-1147 LEDLI
+1147 LDDLI

-1160 KVLDNNLPSS
+1160 KVLDNKLPSS
-1170 LHKLLVNAVPEKKH
+1170 LHKLLVNAVSKKKH
-1184 PGFIKH
+1184 PGFIRH

-1196 RRITSEVVKSLNA
+1196 RRITSEVIKSLNA
-1209 NKSSFL
+1209 KKTSFL

-1229 LSGEISINKLSQK
+1229 ISGEISINKLNKQIEK
-1242 LKENP
+1242 YP
-1247 SLISLS
+1247 AFISLS

-1294 GKKMQGAYHAA
+1294 GRKMQGAYHAA
-1305 GNAILY
+1305 GNVLLY

-1365 AAGMTGGKVIVLNT
+1365 GAGMTGGKVIVLNT
-1379 QKSFDQ
+1379 QKSFNQ
-1385 YISESA
+1385 YISKSA
-1391 PSSHDLNEID
+1391 PTSHALNEID

-1410 KHVSQTGS
+1410 KHVEQTGS
-1418 ELATKLLSKED
+1418 ELASKLLTKED
-1429 AWHKIFTVFGGIA
+1429 SWCKVFTVFGGIA
-1442 EISDKNCNRPDGDP
+1442 QITDQKEINIASK
-1456 LGVISAAEHF
+1456 ISAL
-1466 GDMVSNKFDGK
+1466 D
-1477 L
+1477 